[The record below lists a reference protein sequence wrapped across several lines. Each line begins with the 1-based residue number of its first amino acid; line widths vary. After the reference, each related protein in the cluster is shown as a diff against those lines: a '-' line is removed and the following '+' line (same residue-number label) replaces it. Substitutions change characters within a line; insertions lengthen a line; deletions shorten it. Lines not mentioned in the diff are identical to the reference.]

1 MISES
6 EILSTID
13 DAVDYGVQS
22 LNGQKSAMALQIASF
37 WLDGYIAGKN
47 GNITDDD
54 VCALKATLNNYY
66 FF

>member
-1 MISES
+1 MLSES
-6 EILSTID
+6 EILSIIQ

-37 WLDGYIAGKN
+37 WLDGYIVGMK

-54 VCALKATLNNYY
+54 VCTLKATLNNYY